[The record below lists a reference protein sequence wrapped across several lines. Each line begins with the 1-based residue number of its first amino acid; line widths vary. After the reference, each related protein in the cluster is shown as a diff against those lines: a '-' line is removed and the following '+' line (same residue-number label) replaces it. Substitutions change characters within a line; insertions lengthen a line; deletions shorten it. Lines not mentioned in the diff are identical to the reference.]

1 MTPVTVIYHPKER
14 WSKCSLR
21 HLRSRDDIKFYKAGT
36 NFTFEAHGFILLHP
50 DAPPLRATDFGPPL
64 LILDCAW
71 RLLPSLERCLVGNPL
86 CRSLP
91 PEVKTSYPRK
101 SKIFSDPENG
111 LASVE
116 ALYLA
121 RKILGHDDPTVLEGY
136 TWKEQFLTQ
145 KALYGGTTSA
155 NR

>member
-1 MTPVTVIYHPKER
+1 MIPVTVIYHPKER

-21 HLRSRDDIKFYKAGT
+21 HLRSRVDISFLKAGST
-36 NFTFEAHGFILLHP
+36 FSFEADEFILLQP
-50 DAPPLRATDFGPPL
+50 EALPLRATDFGRPL

-71 RLLPSLERCLVGNPL
+71 RLLPNLERCLVGNPL
-86 CRSLP
+86 RRSLP
-91 PEVKTSYPRK
+91 REVKTSYPRR

-121 RKILGHDDPTVLEGY
+121 RKILGHHDPTVLEGY
-136 TWKEQFLTQ
+136 TWKEQFLKQ
-145 KALYGGTTSA
+145 KALSKGGTSA
-155 NR
+155 NC